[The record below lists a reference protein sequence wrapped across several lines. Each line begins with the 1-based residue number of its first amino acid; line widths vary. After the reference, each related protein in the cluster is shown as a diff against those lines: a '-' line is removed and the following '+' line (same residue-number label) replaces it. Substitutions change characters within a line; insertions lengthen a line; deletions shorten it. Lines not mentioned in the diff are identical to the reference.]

1 MFLKAMQRKYNVASM
16 KNIIKRHSLIHKK
29 NKVVVHFSTFI
40 NHPFNNDNNN
50 KQYVKYKNN
59 IQINK
64 NSLCNYNKYWLRE
77 FHASSSGMSM
87 DDVLLTP
94 VCAKRINTLNKK
106 SGNNEYLRISVE
118 SGGVSISYSYYQT
131 LLDYYV

>member
-1 MFLKAMQRKYNVASM
+1 MQRKYNVASM

-40 NHPFNNDNNN
+40 NQPFNNDNN

-64 NSLCNYNKYWLRE
+64 NSLYNCNKYWLRE

-94 VCAKRINTLNKK
+94 VCAKRINTWTPDVCALT
-106 SGNNEYLRISVE
+106 SPRPLTGLRLGPLWRCWYHRCSTPYI
-118 SGGVSISYSYYQT
+118 
-131 LLDYYV
+131 L